1 MAGVADKA
9 RFYLERSVPQ
19 LREWEEKSIFS
30 KDEIRSIVQKRN
42 DFEHRVLSP
51 GNTPSEWSSYAQ
63 WEQSVESLR
72 SKRCQRLKL
81 RNLNSAHAGQ
91 TRVLSIYDRSVSKHP
106 ACGALWRE
114 YLAYM
119 AKVKAA
125 KRWRKT
131 MTRALRMMPKDPEM
145 WVVAANRFASDGD
158 MAAARNC
165 FMRGCRFC
173 SSDCTLWLEYA
184 RCEMKWL
191 ERMEKKKA
199 KGEKVVA
206 PRPANED
213 DDLLLLGDSDDED
226 EDNDLSLP
234 EPSKAQGSV
243 IDKETTQELRSNPA
257 MDGAIP
263 MAIFDISRRQPFFK
277 AEVAEQFYFMFA
289 SFSKLSV
296 QPRISQHAL
305 DALDEQ
311 FPNDPSTCNCHIRQP
326 LLGVSPYTAEFPRGL
341 GVVLQRLG
349 SYLETTT
356 NKTLLEKK
364 TIAWIDA
371 YLQLEDLDQALRTV
385 LEHTKEKLGE
395 EAAVAAAA

>member
-91 TRVLSIYDRSVSKHP
+91 TRVLSIYDRSVAKHP

-191 ERMEKKKA
+191 EKMEKKKA
-199 KGEKVVA
+199 KGEKVTV
-206 PRPANED
+206 PRPANGD
-213 DDLLLLGDSDDED
+213 DDILLLGDSDSED

-234 EPSKAQGSV
+234 EPTKAQGNV

-263 MAIFDISRRQPFFK
+263 MAIFDVSRRQSFFK

-289 SFSKLSV
+289 SFGKLSV
-296 QPRISQHAL
+296 QPRISQHVL

-326 LLGVSPYTAEFPRGL
+326 LLGVSPYTAEFPRSLGL
-341 GVVLQRLG
+341 VLQRLG
-349 SYLETTT
+349 SYLKTTT
-356 NKTLLEKK
+356 DKAALEKK

-371 YLQLEDLDQALRTV
+371 YLQLEDLDEALRTV
-385 LEHTKEKLGE
+385 LEHTKEKLGG
-395 EAAVAAAA
+395 EATA